1 MANVY
6 VNYDNF
12 SKDHQSI
19 KSVMFELLPNT
30 QLTLERDE
38 SNVNLTLTDNETDS
52 VSLTG
57 ALDEEI
63 LNNLIKSLCLIRN
76 QINNS

>member
-6 VNYDNF
+6 ENYDNF

-30 QLTLERDE
+30 QLILEREE
-38 SNVNLTLTDNETDS
+38 SNISLTLTDKETDS

-57 ALDEEI
+57 TLDEEI

-76 QINNS
+76 QINNG

>member
-12 SKDHQSI
+12 SKDHQFI

-30 QLTLERDE
+30 QLILERDE
-38 SNVNLTLTDNETDS
+38 SNVNLTLADKETDS

-57 ALDEEI
+57 TLDEEI

-76 QINNS
+76 QINNG

>member
-30 QLTLERDE
+30 QLILEREE
-38 SNVNLTLTDNETDS
+38 SNVNLTLADKET
-52 VSLTG
+52 
-57 ALDEEI
+57 
-63 LNNLIKSLCLIRN
+63 KKF
-76 QINNS
+76 

>member
-30 QLTLERDE
+30 ELKLEREEDAVSLTLADK
-38 SNVNLTLTDNETDS
+38 ETDS

-57 ALDEEI
+57 NLDEEM

-76 QINNS
+76 QIQQG